1 MRFID
6 ELVHRLSR
14 AAVEPLVEQESAVTG
29 NLLAVFL
36 DEQTSHRC
44 LTATRLDV
52 VALPPL
58 LAVSALDHQG
68 EQVRFLAPEQT
79 RLWVGIDSQAID
91 RAALVD
97 ECCQDDGMARNLGPL
112 VFFVDLRISR

>member
-6 ELVHRLSR
+6 EVVHRLCR
-14 AAVEPLVEQESAVTG
+14 VAVELLVEQEPAVTG

-36 DEQTSHRC
+36 DEYASHRR

-58 LAVSALDHQG
+58 LAVSALDHQR
-68 EQVRFLAPEQT
+68 EQVRFLAPELSFGAT
-79 RLWVGIDSQAID
+79 VS
-91 RAALVD
+91 
-97 ECCQDDGMARNLGPL
+97 CPT
-112 VFFVDLRISR
+112 